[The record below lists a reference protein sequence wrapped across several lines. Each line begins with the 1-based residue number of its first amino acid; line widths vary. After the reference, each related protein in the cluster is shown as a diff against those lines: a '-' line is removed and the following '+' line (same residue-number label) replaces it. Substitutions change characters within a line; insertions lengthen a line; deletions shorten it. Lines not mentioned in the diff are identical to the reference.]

1 MIHYRDENISLFR
14 IILSRQDNIIPKY
27 YIILIMTYCSPSH
40 IFVIVIYY
48 YKTTNVAIIIYCH
61 HILRYHDI
69 TLTENLYLLLRGC
82 IHKTLYSGRKPCPLV
97 TLIRQTH
104 YMFGTWICQ
113 DTFGSGTDTRFSGA
127 NKTYDNPEP
136 MAYNP
141 DARASLWPIV
151 QLPTHT
157 IINTS
162 SRLIVN
168 TLISVPLNRQIGCM
182 FKTFG
187 KTRKTRKV

>member
-1 MIHYRDENISLFR
+1 MIHYRDDNLSLFR
-14 IILSRQDNIIPKY
+14 ITFSRWDNIIPKY
-27 YIILIMTYCSPSH
+27 YILPIMSYYSPSH
-40 IFVIVIYY
+40 IFVIVIYHSKKY
-48 YKTTNVAIIIYCH
+48 IVAIIIYDPH
-61 HILRYHDI
+61 VLRYHDI
-69 TLTENLYLLLRGC
+69 TLTDNLYLLLRGF

-104 YMFGTWICQ
+104 YMFGTWIFQ

-127 NKTYDNPEP
+127 NKTYGNPEP

-151 QLPTHT
+151 QLPTYT